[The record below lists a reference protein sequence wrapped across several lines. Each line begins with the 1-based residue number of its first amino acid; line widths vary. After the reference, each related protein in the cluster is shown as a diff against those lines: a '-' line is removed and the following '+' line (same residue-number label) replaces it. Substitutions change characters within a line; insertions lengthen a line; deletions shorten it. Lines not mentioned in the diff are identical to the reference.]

1 MFRAFRQLSKY
12 NNNSFNGITTFQLRR
27 NTSSNYSCSDLI
39 FLDRRKAEHEWKK
52 AEIEWKQAEI
62 EWKKAE
68 IEWNNDDKHE
78 QQRIFDYEGGTR
90 IISKK

>member
-12 NNNSFNGITTFQLRR
+12 NNNSFHGITTFQLRR

-39 FLDRRKAEHEWKK
+39 FLDRRK
-52 AEIEWKQAEI
+52 AEI

>member
-12 NNNSFNGITTFQLRR
+12 NNNSFHGITTFQLRR

-39 FLDRRKAEHEWKK
+39 FLDRRKAEIEWKK
-52 AEIEWKQAEI
+52 AEIEWK
-62 EWKKAE
+62 KAK

-90 IISKK
+90 IISKNKPL